1 MTPPPSARQDES
13 ALESSL
19 QSPRLSR
26 LVTTLTETNLGKHWA
41 YLESQRRLDPTL
53 VSHTYNETGI
63 IVRDLAED
71 ILDIPGMFDPRIHL
85 PNAPIGWMGYEDA
98 TPLSNELIAYMAVRG
113 RPLTVA
119 EFMRQALT
127 HPKHGYYTN
136 PTKPDTV
143 EFRASYVGT
152 TPSNEEKKDNTINED
167 DADDDLWDTDDITT
181 NTTPDNYIIGKKG
194 DFVTAPEVSQVF
206 GECLSVW
213 FITQYETLGSPK
225 EIQFVEVGPGKGT
238 LIQDILRSL
247 CTSFRQK
254 MGSSISKV
262 HLVEASHAMQQEQ
275 RRKLEALDLDHV
287 RFVFEPFTNG
297 DSSDHTNNHSEEKAA
312 TIESPMDDGKQV
324 IAVHWHATFSSF
336 LAMSSDEPL
345 PSFLVCQEFID
356 ALPVHAFEKTS
367 NGWRERMVDVSVAE
381 DNDPVTAQ
389 DNDPDSPFTTKEVP
403 DANETIEAEKKTR
416 LRIVLSPNITPAC
429 KTLLH
434 VDPETGL
441 MQGDD
446 SPIGQVCEVC
456 PEGILLVQ
464 DIATLL
470 KVNGGAALI
479 VDYGQEGSTDS
490 LRGFSRHKQV
500 NFLCSPGQ
508 VDVTADVDFE
518 ALRRSVNESVT
529 DVTNIKSVFAFGPV
543 TQAKFLA
550 SMGIVERVLALIEDE
565 NTTDDEAE
573 DLYFALER
581 LLLPE
586 QMGERYKVLAIA
598 RKKDAIFAPPGF

>member
-1 MTPPPSARQDES
+1 MVTTPPPTSSDRDVN
-13 ALESSL
+13 SSL
-19 QSPRLSR
+19 DSSVTQSTPLPR
-26 LVTTLTETNLGKHWA
+26 LVTSLTETNLDSHWA
-41 YLESQRRLDPTL
+41 SLASRGGRLDSTL
-53 VSHTYNETGI
+53 ALPSYHETGI
-63 IVRDLAED
+63 VPRDLAED
-71 ILDIPGMFDPRIHL
+71 IIDIPGMFDPRLHL
-85 PNAPIGWMGYEDA
+85 PNAPVGWKGFEAA

-119 EFMRQALT
+119 EYMRQALT
-127 HPKHGYYTN
+127 HPQHGYYTN

-143 EFRASYVGT
+143 AFPASHTGT
-152 TPSNEEKKDNTINED
+152 TPSDTNDNASHDGD
-167 DADDDLWDTDDITT
+167 DDDDLWDTDVTTSDI
-181 NTTPDNYIIGKKG
+181 TPDNYIIGKKG

-213 FITQYETLGSPK
+213 FITQYESLGSPRK
-225 EIQFVEVGPGKGT
+225 IQFVEVGPGKGT

-247 CTSFRQK
+247 CTSFREK

-275 RRKLEALDLDHV
+275 RRKLEALNLDHV

-297 DSSDHTNNHSEEKAA
+297 NATTGSNDTNNHNEEKS
-312 TIESPMDDGKQV
+312 TTVESPMDDGKQV
-324 IAVHWHATFSSF
+324 IEVHWHATFTNF
-336 LAMSSDEPL
+336 LAKSSDEQL

-356 ALPVHAFEKTS
+356 ALPVHAFEKTKD
-367 NGWRERMVDVSVAE
+367 GWRERMVDVCVAE
-381 DNDPVTAQ
+381 DDDQ
-389 DNDPDSPFTTKEVP
+389 DGTMNTKEGLDSTETIVP
-403 DANETIEAEKKTR
+403 DEKTR

-429 KTLLH
+429 KTLLN
-434 VDPETGL
+434 VDPETGQ
-441 MQGDD
+441 MEGDD
-446 SPIGQVCEVC
+446 SPVGQVCEVC

-464 DIATLL
+464 DMANLL
-470 KVNGGAALI
+470 RSNGGAALI

-518 ALRRSVNESVT
+518 ALRRSVNKSVT
-529 DVTNIKSVFAFGPV
+529 DVTNIQSVYAFGPV
-543 TQAKFLA
+543 TQARFLA
-550 SMGIVERVLALIEDE
+550 SMGIVERVLALIEDD

-573 DLYFALER
+573 DLYHALER